1 LEKKLLKLVV
11 IQFKAFKEEKM
22 SNKAVII
29 DGVRSPIGTKGSP
42 MIGMRSDEIA
52 GQVIKGLLDRNKEL
66 DVNLVEDVS
75 LGCAFPEGPT
85 GMLVARGAS
94 ILAGIPET
102 AAANVINRYC
112 GSAMT
117 SLHMISS
124 AIEAG
129 DIDVGI
135 AGGVEDMFTIPQGGF
150 APDFNVELA
159 EQDYYISMGEGA
171 ELLADELNISREDQE
186 EFSFSSHDK
195 AVAAREAGRFDN
207 EIVPITLEDGT
218 IIDKDS
224 GPRNP
229 DKDKIKSLNPAFRA
243 DGTVTAATSSPFS
256 IGASAMLITSEK
268 FANDNGLK
276 IRAYI
281 EGRAVA
287 GVNWKM
293 FGSGPIPATEKALEK
308 TGLSMDNIDVIELNE
323 AFAAQALYCI
333 KKANWDIN
341 KVNLNG
347 GAVALGHPLG
357 ISGTRIIT
365 TLLNVLEQQDKSMG
379 LATMCVGTGQGITT
393 IIKRDK

>member
-1 LEKKLLKLVV
+1 
-11 IQFKAFKEEKM
+11 M

-29 DGVRSPIGTKGSP
+29 DGVRSPIGTKGSALV
-42 MIGMRSDEIA
+42 GMRPDEIA

-66 DVNLVEDVS
+66 DINTIEDVS

-85 GMLVARGAS
+85 GMLVARGAAL
-94 ILAGIPET
+94 LAGIPET

-129 DIDVGI
+129 DIEVGI
-135 AGGVEDMFTIPQGGF
+135 AGGVEDMFSIPQGGF
-150 APDFNVELA
+150 APDFNVQLA
-159 EQDYYISMGEGA
+159 EEDYYISMGEGA
-171 ELLADELNISREDQE
+171 ELLADKLDISRKEQE
-186 EFSFSSHDK
+186 EFCYNSHNR
-195 AVAAREAGRFDN
+195 AVAAQEEGKFDN
-207 EIVPITLEDGT
+207 EIIPITLENGT
-218 IIDKDS
+218 VFDKDS
-224 GPRNP
+224 GPRVPN
-229 DKDKIKSLNPAFRA
+229 KEKIESLNPAFKA

-256 IGASAMLITSEK
+256 IGASAMLLTSEAYAK
-268 FANDNGLK
+268 EHGLK

-293 FGSGPIPATEKALEK
+293 FGSGPVPATAKALK
-308 TGLSMDNIDVIELNE
+308 NTGMSIEDIDIMEINE
-323 AFAAQALYCI
+323 AFAAQALYCV
-333 KKANWDIN
+333 KEANWDLD

-347 GAVALGHPLG
+347 GAIALGHPLG

-365 TLLNVLEQQDKSMG
+365 TLLNVMEQQDKSVG

-393 IIKRDK
+393 IIKRG

>member
-1 LEKKLLKLVV
+1 
-11 IQFKAFKEEKM
+11 M

-129 DIDVGI
+129 DIEVGI

-150 APDFNVELA
+150 APDFNVKLA
-159 EQDYYISMGEGA
+159 EEDYYISMGEGA
-171 ELLADELNISREDQE
+171 ELLADELDISREEQE

-195 AVAAREAGRFDN
+195 AVAARDAGKFDN
-207 EIVPITLEDGT
+207 EIVPVSYTHLTLPT
-218 IIDKDS
+218 K
-224 GPRNP
+224 
-229 DKDKIKSLNPAFRA
+229 
-243 DGTVTAATSSPFS
+243 
-256 IGASAMLITSEK
+256 
-268 FANDNGLK
+268 
-276 IRAYI
+276 
-281 EGRAVA
+281 
-287 GVNWKM
+287 
-293 FGSGPIPATEKALEK
+293 
-308 TGLSMDNIDVIELNE
+308 
-323 AFAAQALYCI
+323 
-333 KKANWDIN
+333 
-341 KVNLNG
+341 
-347 GAVALGHPLG
+347 
-357 ISGTRIIT
+357 RI
-365 TLLNVLEQQDKSMG
+365 V
-379 LATMCVGTGQGITT
+379 
-393 IIKRDK
+393 

>member
-1 LEKKLLKLVV
+1 
-11 IQFKAFKEEKM
+11 M

-52 GQVIKGLLDRNKEL
+52 GQVIKGLLDRNKGL
-66 DVNLVEDVS
+66 DVNLIEDVS

-129 DIDVGI
+129 DIEVGI

-150 APDFNVELA
+150 APDFNVKLA

-171 ELLADELNISREDQE
+171 ELLADELDISREEQE
-186 EFSFSSHDK
+186 DFSFSSHDK
-195 AVAAREAGRFDN
+195 AVAASEAGKFDN

-218 IIDKDS
+218 VINKDS
-224 GPRNP
+224 GPRTP

-268 FANDNGLK
+268 FAKEHGLK
-276 IRAYI
+276 IRASI

-308 TGLSMDNIDVIELNE
+308 TGLSMDDIDAIELNE

-333 KKANWDIN
+333 KKANWDAS

-347 GAVALGHPLG
+347 GAVAIGHPLG

-393 IIKRDK
+393 IIKRG

>member
-1 LEKKLLKLVV
+1 
-11 IQFKAFKEEKM
+11 M

-29 DGVRSPIGTKGSP
+29 DGVRSPIGTKGSALV
-42 MIGMRSDEIA
+42 GMRPDEIA

-66 DVNLVEDVS
+66 DINTIEDVS

-85 GMLVARGAS
+85 GMLVARGAAL
-94 ILAGIPET
+94 LAGIPET

-129 DIDVGI
+129 DIEVGI
-135 AGGVEDMFTIPQGGF
+135 AGGVEDMFSIPQGGF
-150 APDFNVELA
+150 APDFNVQLA
-159 EQDYYISMGEGA
+159 EEDYYISMGEGA
-171 ELLADELNISREDQE
+171 ELLADKLNISRKEQE
-186 EFSFSSHDK
+186 EFCYNSHNR
-195 AVAAREAGRFDN
+195 AVAAQEEGKFDN
-207 EIVPITLEDGT
+207 EIIPITLENGT
-218 IIDKDS
+218 VFDKDS
-224 GPRNP
+224 GPRVPN
-229 DKDKIKSLNPAFRA
+229 KEKIESLNPAFKA

-256 IGASAMLITSEK
+256 IGASAMLLTSEAYAK
-268 FANDNGLK
+268 EHGLK

-293 FGSGPIPATEKALEK
+293 FGSGPVPATAKALK
-308 TGLSMDNIDVIELNE
+308 NTGMSIEDIDVMEINE
-323 AFAAQALYCI
+323 AFAAQALYCV
-333 KKANWDIN
+333 KEANWDLD

-347 GAVALGHPLG
+347 GAIALGHPLG

-365 TLLNVLEQQDKSMG
+365 TLLNVMEQQEKSIG

-393 IIKRDK
+393 IIKRG

>member
-1 LEKKLLKLVV
+1 
-11 IQFKAFKEEKM
+11 M

-29 DGVRSPIGTKGSP
+29 DGVRSPIGTKGSALV
-42 MIGMRSDEIA
+42 GMRPDEIA

-66 DVNLVEDVS
+66 DINAIEDVS

-129 DIDVGI
+129 DIEVGI
-135 AGGVEDMFTIPQGGF
+135 AGGVEDMFSIPQGGF
-150 APDFNVELA
+150 APDFNVQLA
-159 EQDYYISMGEGA
+159 EEDYYISMGEGA
-171 ELLADELNISREDQE
+171 ELLADKLDISRKEQE
-186 EFSFSSHDK
+186 EFCYNSHNR
-195 AVAAREAGRFDN
+195 AVAAQEEGKFDN
-207 EIVPITLEDGT
+207 EIIPITLENGT
-218 IIDKDS
+218 GFDKDS
-224 GPRNP
+224 GPRVPN
-229 DKDKIKSLNPAFRA
+229 KEKIESLNPAFKA

-256 IGASAMLITSEK
+256 IGASAMLITSEAYAK
-268 FANDNGLK
+268 EHGLK

-293 FGSGPIPATEKALEK
+293 FGSGPVPATAKALK
-308 TGLSMDNIDVIELNE
+308 NTGMSIEDIDVMEINE
-323 AFAAQALYCI
+323 AFAAQALYCV
-333 KKANWDIN
+333 KEANWDLD

-347 GAVALGHPLG
+347 GAIALGHPLG

-365 TLLNVLEQQDKSMG
+365 TLLNVMEQQEKSVG

-393 IIKRDK
+393 IIKRG

>member
-1 LEKKLLKLVV
+1 
-11 IQFKAFKEEKM
+11 M

-42 MIGMRSDEIA
+42 LIGMRPDEIA
-52 GQVIKGLLDRNKEL
+52 GQVIKGLLDRNKAL
-66 DVNLVEDVS
+66 NINDIEDVS

-129 DIDVGI
+129 DIEVGV

-150 APDFNVELA
+150 APDFNVKLA
-159 EQDYYISMGEGA
+159 EEDYYISMGEGA
-171 ELLADELNISREDQE
+171 ELLADELSISREDQE
-186 EFSFSSHDK
+186 DFSFRSHER
-195 AVAAREAGRFDN
+195 AVEARDSGKFDN
-207 EIVPITLEDGT
+207 EIVPIILEDGSVL
-218 IIDKDS
+218 DKDS

-229 DKDKIKSLNPAFRA
+229 DKEKIKSLKPAFKA

-256 IGASAMLITSEK
+256 IGASAMLISSENYAK
-268 FANDNGLK
+268 KNGLK

-287 GVNWKM
+287 GVNWTM
-293 FGSGPIPATEKALEK
+293 FGSGPIPATDKALK
-308 TGLSMDNIDVIELNE
+308 NTGLSMDDIDVVEINE

-333 KKANWDIN
+333 RKADWDES

-347 GAVALGHPLG
+347 GAIALGHPLG

-365 TLLNVLEQQDKSMG
+365 TLLNILEQQDKSTG

-393 IIKRDK
+393 IIKRG

>member
-1 LEKKLLKLVV
+1 
-11 IQFKAFKEEKM
+11 M

-29 DGVRSPIGTKGSP
+29 DGVRSPIGTKGSALV
-42 MIGMRSDEIA
+42 GMRPDEIA

-66 DVNLVEDVS
+66 DINTIEDVS

-85 GMLVARGAS
+85 GMLVARGAAL
-94 ILAGIPET
+94 LAGIPET

-129 DIDVGI
+129 DTEVGI
-135 AGGVEDMFTIPQGGF
+135 AGGVEDMFSIPQGGF
-150 APDFNVELA
+150 APDFNVQLA
-159 EQDYYISMGEGA
+159 EEDYYISMGEGA
-171 ELLADELNISREDQE
+171 ELLADKLDISRKEQE
-186 EFSFSSHDK
+186 EFCYNSHNR
-195 AVAAREAGRFDN
+195 AVAAQEEGKFDN
-207 EIVPITLEDGT
+207 EIIPITLENGT
-218 IIDKDS
+218 VFDKDS
-224 GPRNP
+224 GPRVPN
-229 DKDKIKSLNPAFRA
+229 KEKIESLNPAFKA

-256 IGASAMLITSEK
+256 IGASAMLITSEAYAK
-268 FANDNGLK
+268 EHGLK

-293 FGSGPIPATEKALEK
+293 FGSGPVPATAKALK
-308 TGLSMDNIDVIELNE
+308 NTGMSIEDIDVMEINE
-323 AFAAQALYCI
+323 AFAAQALYCV
-333 KKANWDIN
+333 KEANWDLD

-347 GAVALGHPLG
+347 GAIALGHPLG

-365 TLLNVLEQQDKSMG
+365 TLLNVMEQQDKSVG

-393 IIKRDK
+393 IIKRG

>member
-1 LEKKLLKLVV
+1 
-11 IQFKAFKEEKM
+11 M

-29 DGVRSPIGTKGSP
+29 DGVRSPIGTKGSALV
-42 MIGMRSDEIA
+42 GMRPDEIA
-52 GQVIKGLLDRNKEL
+52 GQVIKGLLNRNKEL
-66 DVNLVEDVS
+66 DINAIEDVS

-129 DIDVGI
+129 DIEVGI
-135 AGGVEDMFTIPQGGF
+135 AGGVEDMFSIPQGGF
-150 APDFNVELA
+150 APDFNVQLA
-159 EQDYYISMGEGA
+159 EEDYYISMGEGA
-171 ELLADELNISREDQE
+171 ELLADKLDISRKEQE
-186 EFSFSSHDK
+186 EFCYNSHNR
-195 AVAAREAGRFDN
+195 AVAAQEEGKFDN
-207 EIVPITLEDGT
+207 EIIPITLENGT
-218 IIDKDS
+218 VFDKDS
-224 GPRNP
+224 GPRVPN
-229 DKDKIKSLNPAFRA
+229 KEKIESLNPAFKA

-256 IGASAMLITSEK
+256 IGASAMLITSEAYAK
-268 FANDNGLK
+268 EHGLK

-293 FGSGPIPATEKALEK
+293 FGSGPVPATAKALK
-308 TGLSMDNIDVIELNE
+308 NTGMSIEDIDVMEINE
-323 AFAAQALYCI
+323 AFAAQALYCV
-333 KKANWDIN
+333 KEANWDLD

-347 GAVALGHPLG
+347 GAIALGHPLG

-365 TLLNVLEQQDKSMG
+365 TLLNVMEQQEKSVG

-393 IIKRDK
+393 IIKRG

>member
-1 LEKKLLKLVV
+1 
-11 IQFKAFKEEKM
+11 M

-171 ELLADELNISREDQE
+171 ELLADELNISREEQE

-218 IIDKDS
+218 TIDKDS

>member
-1 LEKKLLKLVV
+1 
-11 IQFKAFKEEKM
+11 M

-42 MIGMRSDEIA
+42 LIGMRPDEIA
-52 GQVIKGLLDRNKEL
+52 GQVIKGLLDRNKAL
-66 DVNLVEDVS
+66 NINDIEDVS

-129 DIDVGI
+129 DIEVGV

-150 APDFNVELA
+150 APDFNVKLA
-159 EQDYYISMGEGA
+159 EEDYYISMGEGA
-171 ELLADELNISREDQE
+171 ELLADELSISRQDQE
-186 EFSFSSHDK
+186 EFSFRSHER
-195 AVAAREAGRFDN
+195 AVEARDSGKFDN
-207 EIVPITLEDGT
+207 EIVPIILEDGSVL
-218 IIDKDS
+218 DKDS

-229 DKDKIKSLNPAFRA
+229 DKEKIKSLKPAFKA

-268 FANDNGLK
+268 YAKKNGLK

-287 GVNWKM
+287 GVNWTM
-293 FGSGPIPATEKALEK
+293 FGSGPIPATAKALK
-308 TGLSMDNIDVIELNE
+308 NTGLSMDDIDVVEINE

-333 KKANWDIN
+333 RKADWDES

-347 GAVALGHPLG
+347 GAIALGHPLG

-365 TLLNVLEQQDKSMG
+365 TLLNILEQQDKSTG

-393 IIKRDK
+393 IIKRG

>member
-1 LEKKLLKLVV
+1 
-11 IQFKAFKEEKM
+11 M

-29 DGVRSPIGTKGSP
+29 DGVRSPIGTKGSALV
-42 MIGMRSDEIA
+42 GMRPDEIA

-66 DVNLVEDVS
+66 DINAIEDVS

-85 GMLVARGAS
+85 GMLVARGAAL
-94 ILAGIPET
+94 LAGIPET

-129 DIDVGI
+129 DIEVGI
-135 AGGVEDMFTIPQGGF
+135 AGGVEDMFSIPQGGF
-150 APDFNVELA
+150 APDFNVQLA
-159 EQDYYISMGEGA
+159 EEDYYISMGEGA
-171 ELLADELNISREDQE
+171 ELLADKLDISRKEQE
-186 EFSFSSHDK
+186 EFCYNSHNR
-195 AVAAREAGRFDN
+195 AVAAQEEGKFDN
-207 EIVPITLEDGT
+207 EIIPITLENGT
-218 IIDKDS
+218 IFDKDS
-224 GPRNP
+224 GPRVPN
-229 DKDKIKSLNPAFRA
+229 KEKIESLNPAFKA

-256 IGASAMLITSEK
+256 IGASAMLITSEAYAK
-268 FANDNGLK
+268 EHGLK

-293 FGSGPIPATEKALEK
+293 FGSGPVPATAKALK
-308 TGLSMDNIDVIELNE
+308 NTGMSIEDIDVMEINE
-323 AFAAQALYCI
+323 AFAAQALYCV
-333 KKANWDIN
+333 KEANWDLD

-347 GAVALGHPLG
+347 GAIALGHPLG

-365 TLLNVLEQQDKSMG
+365 TLLNVMEQQDKSVG

-393 IIKRDK
+393 IIKRG

>member
-1 LEKKLLKLVV
+1 
-11 IQFKAFKEEKM
+11 M
-22 SNKAVII
+22 KAVII

-52 GQVIKGLLDRNKEL
+52 GQVIKGLLDRNKKL
-66 DVNLVEDVS
+66 DVNLIEDVS

-150 APDFNVELA
+150 APDFNVKLA

-171 ELLADELNISREDQE
+171 ELLADELKISRAEQE
-186 EFSFSSHDK
+186 EFSFSSHNK
-195 AVAAREAGRFDN
+195 AVAARDAGKFDN
-207 EIVPITLEDGT
+207 EIIPITLEDGT
-218 IIDKDS
+218 VIDKDS

-268 FANDNGLK
+268 FANEHGLK
-276 IRAYI
+276 IRAFV

-293 FGSGPIPATEKALEK
+293 FGSGPVPATEKALEK
-308 TGLSMDNIDVIELNE
+308 AGLTMDDIDAVELNE

-333 KKANWDIN
+333 KKSNWDIN

-393 IIKRDK
+393 IIKRG

>member
-1 LEKKLLKLVV
+1 
-11 IQFKAFKEEKM
+11 M

-42 MIGMRSDEIA
+42 LIGMRPDEIA
-52 GQVIKGLLDRNKEL
+52 GQVIKGLLDRNKAL
-66 DVNLVEDVS
+66 NINDIEDVS

-129 DIDVGI
+129 DIEVGV

-150 APDFNVELA
+150 APDFNVKLA
-159 EQDYYISMGEGA
+159 EEDYYISMGEGA
-171 ELLADELNISREDQE
+171 ELLADELSISREDQE
-186 EFSFSSHDK
+186 EFSFRSHER
-195 AVAAREAGRFDN
+195 AVEARDSGKFDN
-207 EIVPITLEDGT
+207 EIVPIILEDGAVL
-218 IIDKDS
+218 DKDS

-229 DKDKIKSLNPAFRA
+229 DKEKIKSLKPAFKA

-256 IGASAMLITSEK
+256 IGASAMLITSENYAK
-268 FANDNGLK
+268 KNGLK

-287 GVNWKM
+287 GVNWTM
-293 FGSGPIPATEKALEK
+293 FGSGPIPATAKALK
-308 TGLSMDNIDVIELNE
+308 NTGLSMDDIDVVEINE

-333 KKANWDIN
+333 RKADWDES

-347 GAVALGHPLG
+347 GAIALGHPLG

-365 TLLNVLEQQDKSMG
+365 TLLNILEQQDKSTG

-393 IIKRDK
+393 IIKRG

>member
-1 LEKKLLKLVV
+1 
-11 IQFKAFKEEKM
+11 M

-52 GQVIKGLLDRNKEL
+52 GQVIKGLLDRNKKL
-66 DVNLVEDVS
+66 DVNLIEDVS

-150 APDFNVELA
+150 APDFNVKLA

-171 ELLADELNISREDQE
+171 ELLADELDISREEQE
-186 EFSFSSHDK
+186 DFSFSSHDK
-195 AVAAREAGRFDN
+195 AVAAREAGKFDN
-207 EIVPITLEDGT
+207 EIIPITLEDGT
-218 IIDKDS
+218 VIDKDS
-224 GPRNP
+224 GPRTPN
-229 DKDKIKSLNPAFRA
+229 KEKIKSLNPAFRA

-268 FANDNGLK
+268 FANEHGLK
-276 IRAYI
+276 IRASI

-293 FGSGPIPATEKALEK
+293 FGSGPVPATEKALEK
-308 TGLSMDNIDVIELNE
+308 TGLSMDDIDAIELNE

-333 KKANWDIN
+333 KKANWDKN

-347 GAVALGHPLG
+347 GAVAIGHPLG

-365 TLLNVLEQQDKSMG
+365 TLLNVLEQEDKSMG

-393 IIKRDK
+393 IIKRG

>member
-1 LEKKLLKLVV
+1 
-11 IQFKAFKEEKM
+11 M

-66 DVNLVEDVS
+66 DVNLIEDVS

-129 DIDVGI
+129 DIEAGI

-150 APDFNVELA
+150 APDFNVKLA

-171 ELLADELNISREDQE
+171 ELLADELDISREEQE
-186 EFSFSSHDK
+186 NFSFSSHDK
-195 AVAAREAGRFDN
+195 AVAAREAGKFDN

-218 IIDKDS
+218 VIDKDS
-224 GPRNP
+224 GPRTP

-268 FANDNGLK
+268 FANKHGLK
-276 IRAYI
+276 IRATI

-293 FGSGPIPATEKALEK
+293 FGSGPVPATEKALEK
-308 TGLSMDNIDVIELNE
+308 TGLSMDDIDAIELNE

-333 KKANWDIN
+333 KKANWDAE

-347 GAVALGHPLG
+347 GAVAIGHPLG

-393 IIKRDK
+393 IIKRG

>member
-1 LEKKLLKLVV
+1 
-11 IQFKAFKEEKM
+11 M

-42 MIGMRSDEIA
+42 LIGMRPDEIA
-52 GQVIKGLLDRNKEL
+52 GQVIKGLLDRNKAL
-66 DVNLVEDVS
+66 NINDIEDVS

-129 DIDVGI
+129 DIEVGV

-150 APDFNVELA
+150 APDFNVKLA
-159 EQDYYISMGEGA
+159 EEDYYISMGEGA
-171 ELLADELNISREDQE
+171 ELLADELSISREDQE
-186 EFSFSSHDK
+186 EFSFRSHER
-195 AVAAREAGRFDN
+195 AVEARDSGKFDN
-207 EIVPITLEDGT
+207 EIVPIILEDGSVL
-218 IIDKDS
+218 DKDS

-229 DKDKIKSLNPAFRA
+229 DKEKIKSLKPAFKA

-268 FANDNGLK
+268 YAKKNGLK

-287 GVNWKM
+287 GVNWTM
-293 FGSGPIPATEKALEK
+293 FGSGPIPATAKALK
-308 TGLSMDNIDVIELNE
+308 NIGLSMDDIDVVEINE

-333 KKANWDIN
+333 RKADWDES

-347 GAVALGHPLG
+347 GAIALGHPLG

-365 TLLNVLEQQDKSMG
+365 TLLNILEQQDKSTG

-393 IIKRDK
+393 IIKRG

>member
-1 LEKKLLKLVV
+1 
-11 IQFKAFKEEKM
+11 M

-66 DVNLVEDVS
+66 DVNLIEDVS

-129 DIDVGI
+129 DIEVGI

-150 APDFNVELA
+150 APDFNVKLA

-171 ELLADELNISREDQE
+171 ELLADELNISREEQE
-186 EFSFSSHDK
+186 DFSFSSHDK
-195 AVAAREAGRFDN
+195 AVAAREDGKFDN

-218 IIDKDS
+218 VVAKDS
-224 GPRNP
+224 GPRTP

-268 FANDNGLK
+268 FANKHGLK
-276 IRAYI
+276 IRASI

-293 FGSGPIPATEKALEK
+293 FGSGPVPATEKALEK
-308 TGLSMDNIDVIELNE
+308 TGLSMDDIDAIELNE

-333 KKANWDIN
+333 KKANWDAS

-347 GAVALGHPLG
+347 GAVAIGHPLG

-393 IIKRDK
+393 IIKRG

>member
-1 LEKKLLKLVV
+1 
-11 IQFKAFKEEKM
+11 M
-22 SNKAVII
+22 SNKAVIV

-42 MIGMRSDEIA
+42 LIGMRPDEIA
-52 GQVIKGLLDRNKEL
+52 GQVIKGLIERNKEL
-66 DVNLVEDVS
+66 NINDIEDVS

-117 SLHMISS
+117 SLHLISS
-124 AIEAG
+124 AIETG
-129 DIDVGI
+129 DIHVGI

-150 APDFNVELA
+150 APDFNVKLA
-159 EQDYYISMGEGA
+159 EEEYYISMGEGA
-171 ELLADELNISREDQE
+171 ELLAEELSISREDQE
-186 EFSFSSHDK
+186 EFAFSSHEK
-195 AVAAREAGRFDN
+195 AVSARENGNFDN

-218 IIDKDS
+218 IVDKDS

-229 DKDKIKSLNPAFRA
+229 DKEKIRSLNPAFKA

-256 IGASAMLITSEK
+256 IGASAMLITSEEYAK
-268 FANDNGLK
+268 KHGLK
-276 IRAYI
+276 IRATI

-293 FGSGPIPATEKALEK
+293 FGSGPVPATEKALEK
-308 TGLSMDNIDVIELNE
+308 SGLTMNDIDALEINE

-333 KKANWDIN
+333 RKANWDIN

-365 TLLNVLEQQDKSMG
+365 TLLNVLEQQDKKMG
-379 LATMCVGTGQGITT
+379 LATMCVGTGMGITT
-393 IIKRDK
+393 IIKRG

>member
-1 LEKKLLKLVV
+1 
-11 IQFKAFKEEKM
+11 M

-42 MIGMRSDEIA
+42 MIGMRPDEIA
-52 GQVIKGLLDRNKEL
+52 GQVIKGLLDRNKAL
-66 DVNLVEDVS
+66 NINDIEDVS

-129 DIDVGI
+129 DIEAGV

-150 APDFNVELA
+150 APDFNVKLA
-159 EQDYYISMGEGA
+159 EEDYYISMGEGA
-171 ELLADELNISREDQE
+171 ELLADELSISREDQE
-186 EFSFSSHDK
+186 EFSFRSHER
-195 AVAAREAGRFDN
+195 AVEARDSGKFDN
-207 EIVPITLEDGT
+207 EIVPIILEDGSVL
-218 IIDKDS
+218 DKDS

-229 DKDKIKSLNPAFRA
+229 DKEKIKSLKPAFKA

-268 FANDNGLK
+268 YAKKNGLN

-287 GVNWKM
+287 GVNWTM
-293 FGSGPIPATEKALEK
+293 FGSGPIPATAKALEN
-308 TGLSMDNIDVIELNE
+308 TGLSMDDIDVVEINE

-333 KKANWDIN
+333 RKADWDES

-347 GAVALGHPLG
+347 GAIALGHPLG

-365 TLLNVLEQQDKSMG
+365 TLLNILEQQDKSTG

-393 IIKRDK
+393 IIKRG

>member
-1 LEKKLLKLVV
+1 
-11 IQFKAFKEEKM
+11 M

-29 DGVRSPIGTKGSP
+29 DGVRSPIGTKGSL
-42 MIGMRSDEIA
+42 MIGMRPDEIA
-52 GQVIKGLLDRNKEL
+52 GQVIKGLLDRNSTFNVK
-66 DVNLVEDVS
+66 DVEDVS

-129 DIDVGI
+129 DIKVGI

-150 APDFNVELA
+150 APDFNVKLA
-159 EQDYYISMGEGA
+159 EKDYYISMGEGA
-171 ELLADELNISREDQE
+171 ELLADELSISREEQE
-186 EFSFSSHDK
+186 DFSFSSHEK
-195 AVAAREAGRFDN
+195 AVSARDSGKFDN
-207 EIVPITLEDGT
+207 EIVPITLDDGT
-218 IIDKDS
+218 VINKDS

-229 DKDKIKSLNPAFRA
+229 DKDKIRSLKPAFKA
-243 DGTVTAATSSPFS
+243 DGSVTAATSSPFS
-256 IGASAMLITSEK
+256 IGASAMLITSEEYAK
-268 FANDNGLK
+268 SNGLK

-293 FGSGPIPATEKALEK
+293 FGSGPVPATEKALK
-308 TGLSMDNIDVIELNE
+308 NTGLTMNDIDVLELNE

-333 KKANWDIN
+333 KKADWDIN

-347 GAVALGHPLG
+347 GAIALGHPLG

-365 TLLNVLEQQDKSMG
+365 TLLNVLEQEDKSTG

-393 IIKRDK
+393 IIKRG

>member
-1 LEKKLLKLVV
+1 
-11 IQFKAFKEEKM
+11 M

-29 DGVRSPIGTKGSP
+29 DGVRSPIGTKGSALV
-42 MIGMRSDEIA
+42 GMRPDEIA

-66 DVNLVEDVS
+66 DINTIEDVS

-85 GMLVARGAS
+85 GMLVARGAAL
-94 ILAGIPET
+94 LAGIPET

-129 DIDVGI
+129 DIEVGI
-135 AGGVEDMFTIPQGGF
+135 AGGVEDMFSIPQGGF
-150 APDFNVELA
+150 APDFNVQLA
-159 EQDYYISMGEGA
+159 EEDYYISMGEGA
-171 ELLADELNISREDQE
+171 ELLADKLNISRKEQE
-186 EFSFSSHDK
+186 EFCYNSHNR
-195 AVAAREAGRFDN
+195 AVAAQEEGKFDN
-207 EIVPITLEDGT
+207 EIIPITLENGT
-218 IIDKDS
+218 IFDKDS
-224 GPRNP
+224 GPRVPN
-229 DKDKIKSLNPAFRA
+229 KEKIESLNPAFKA

-256 IGASAMLITSEK
+256 IGASAMLITSEAYAK
-268 FANDNGLK
+268 EHGLK

-293 FGSGPIPATEKALEK
+293 FGSGPVPATAKALK
-308 TGLSMDNIDVIELNE
+308 NTGMSIEDIDVMEINE
-323 AFAAQALYCI
+323 AFAAQALYCV
-333 KKANWDIN
+333 KEANWDLD

-347 GAVALGHPLG
+347 GAIALGHPLG

-365 TLLNVLEQQDKSMG
+365 TLLNVMEQQDKSVG

-393 IIKRDK
+393 IIKRG

>member
-1 LEKKLLKLVV
+1 
-11 IQFKAFKEEKM
+11 M

-29 DGVRSPIGTKGSP
+29 DGVRSPIGTKGSALV
-42 MIGMRSDEIA
+42 GMRPDEIA

-66 DVNLVEDVS
+66 DINAIEDVS

-85 GMLVARGAS
+85 GMLVARGAAL
-94 ILAGIPET
+94 LAGIPET

-129 DIDVGI
+129 DIEVGI
-135 AGGVEDMFTIPQGGF
+135 AGGVEDMFSIPQGGF
-150 APDFNVELA
+150 APDFNVQLA
-159 EQDYYISMGEGA
+159 EEDYYISMGEGA
-171 ELLADELNISREDQE
+171 ELLADKLDISRKEQE
-186 EFSFSSHDK
+186 EFCYNSHNR
-195 AVAAREAGRFDN
+195 AVAAQEEGKFDN
-207 EIVPITLEDGT
+207 EIIPITLENGT
-218 IIDKDS
+218 IFDKDS
-224 GPRNP
+224 GPRVPN
-229 DKDKIKSLNPAFRA
+229 KEKIESLNPAFKA

-256 IGASAMLITSEK
+256 IGASAMLITSEAYAK
-268 FANDNGLK
+268 EHGLK

-293 FGSGPIPATEKALEK
+293 FGSGPVPATAKALK
-308 TGLSMDNIDVIELNE
+308 NTGMSIEDIDVMEINE
-323 AFAAQALYCI
+323 AFAAQALYCV
-333 KKANWDIN
+333 KEANWDLD

-347 GAVALGHPLG
+347 GAIALGHPLG

-365 TLLNVLEQQDKSMG
+365 TLLNVMEQQEKSVG

-393 IIKRDK
+393 IIKRG

>member
-1 LEKKLLKLVV
+1 
-11 IQFKAFKEEKM
+11 M

-42 MIGMRSDEIA
+42 LIGMRPDEIA
-52 GQVIKGLLDRNKEL
+52 GQVIKGLLDRNKAL
-66 DVNLVEDVS
+66 NINDIEDVS

-129 DIDVGI
+129 DIEAGV

-150 APDFNVELA
+150 APDFNVKLA
-159 EQDYYISMGEGA
+159 EEDYYISMGEGA
-171 ELLADELNISREDQE
+171 ELLADELSISREDQE
-186 EFSFSSHDK
+186 EFSFRSHER
-195 AVAAREAGRFDN
+195 AVEARDSGKFDN
-207 EIVPITLEDGT
+207 EIVPIILEDGSVL
-218 IIDKDS
+218 DKDS

-229 DKDKIKSLNPAFRA
+229 DKEKIKSLKPAFKA

-268 FANDNGLK
+268 YAKKNGLN

-287 GVNWKM
+287 GVNWTM
-293 FGSGPIPATEKALEK
+293 FGSGPIPATAKALEN
-308 TGLSMDNIDVIELNE
+308 TGLSMDDIDVVEINE

-333 KKANWDIN
+333 RKADWDES

-347 GAVALGHPLG
+347 GAIALGHPLG

-365 TLLNVLEQQDKSMG
+365 TLLNVLEQQDKSTG

-393 IIKRDK
+393 IIKRG

>member
-1 LEKKLLKLVV
+1 
-11 IQFKAFKEEKM
+11 M

-195 AVAAREAGRFDN
+195 AVAAREEGRFDN

-333 KKANWDIN
+333 KKANWDID

>member
-1 LEKKLLKLVV
+1 
-11 IQFKAFKEEKM
+11 M

-42 MIGMRSDEIA
+42 LIGMRPDEIA
-52 GQVIKGLLDRNKEL
+52 GQVIKGLLDRNKAL
-66 DVNLVEDVS
+66 NINDIEDVS

-129 DIDVGI
+129 DIEVGV

-150 APDFNVELA
+150 APDFNVKLA
-159 EQDYYISMGEGA
+159 EEDYYISMGEGA
-171 ELLADELNISREDQE
+171 ELLADELSISREDQE
-186 EFSFSSHDK
+186 EFSFRSHER
-195 AVAAREAGRFDN
+195 AVEAKDSGKFDN
-207 EIVPITLEDGT
+207 EIVPIILEDGSVL
-218 IIDKDS
+218 DKDS

-229 DKDKIKSLNPAFRA
+229 DKEKIKSLKPAFKA

-256 IGASAMLITSEK
+256 IGASAMLITSENYAK
-268 FANDNGLK
+268 KNGLK

-287 GVNWKM
+287 GVNWTM
-293 FGSGPIPATEKALEK
+293 FGSGPIPATAKALK
-308 TGLSMDNIDVIELNE
+308 NTGLSMDDIDVVEINE

-333 KKANWDIN
+333 RKADWDEC

-347 GAVALGHPLG
+347 GAIALGHPLG

-365 TLLNVLEQQDKSMG
+365 TLLNILEQQDKSTG

-393 IIKRDK
+393 IIKRG

>member
-1 LEKKLLKLVV
+1 
-11 IQFKAFKEEKM
+11 M

-42 MIGMRSDEIA
+42 LIGMRPDEIA
-52 GQVIKGLLDRNKEL
+52 GQVIKGLLDRNKAL
-66 DVNLVEDVS
+66 NINDIEDVS

-129 DIDVGI
+129 DIEVGV

-150 APDFNVELA
+150 APDFNVKLA
-159 EQDYYISMGEGA
+159 EEDYYISMGEGA
-171 ELLADELNISREDQE
+171 ELLADELSISREDQE
-186 EFSFSSHDK
+186 EFSFRSHER
-195 AVAAREAGRFDN
+195 AVEARDSGKFDN
-207 EIVPITLEDGT
+207 EIVPIILEDGSVL
-218 IIDKDS
+218 DKDS

-229 DKDKIKSLNPAFRA
+229 DKEKIKSLKPAFKA

-268 FANDNGLK
+268 YAKKNGLN

-287 GVNWKM
+287 GVNWTM
-293 FGSGPIPATEKALEK
+293 FGSGPIPATAKALK
-308 TGLSMDNIDVIELNE
+308 NTGLSMDDIDVVEINE

-333 KKANWDIN
+333 RKADWDES

-347 GAVALGHPLG
+347 GAIALGHPLG

-365 TLLNVLEQQDKSMG
+365 TLLNVLEQQDKSTG

-393 IIKRDK
+393 IIKRG

>member
-1 LEKKLLKLVV
+1 
-11 IQFKAFKEEKM
+11 M

-42 MIGMRSDEIA
+42 MIGMRPDEIA
-52 GQVIKGLLDRNKEL
+52 GQVIKGLLDRNKAL
-66 DVNLVEDVS
+66 NINDIEDVS

-129 DIDVGI
+129 DIEVGV

-150 APDFNVELA
+150 APDFNVKLA
-159 EQDYYISMGEGA
+159 EEDYYISMGEGA
-171 ELLADELNISREDQE
+171 ELLADELSISREDQE
-186 EFSFSSHDK
+186 EFSFRSHER
-195 AVAAREAGRFDN
+195 AVEAKDSGKFDN
-207 EIVPITLEDGT
+207 EIVPIILEDGSVL
-218 IIDKDS
+218 DKDS

-229 DKDKIKSLNPAFRA
+229 DKEKIKSLKPAFKA

-256 IGASAMLITSEK
+256 IGASAMLITSENYAK
-268 FANDNGLK
+268 KNGLK

-287 GVNWKM
+287 GVNWTM
-293 FGSGPIPATEKALEK
+293 FGSGPIPATAKALK
-308 TGLSMDNIDVIELNE
+308 NTGLSMDDIDVVEINE

-333 KKANWDIN
+333 RKADWDES

-347 GAVALGHPLG
+347 GAIALGHPLG

-365 TLLNVLEQQDKSMG
+365 TLLNILEQQDKSTG

-393 IIKRDK
+393 IIKRG

>member
-1 LEKKLLKLVV
+1 
-11 IQFKAFKEEKM
+11 M

-66 DVNLVEDVS
+66 DVNLIEDVS

-129 DIDVGI
+129 DIEVGI

-150 APDFNVELA
+150 APDFNVKLA

-171 ELLADELNISREDQE
+171 ELLADELNISREEQE
-186 EFSFSSHDK
+186 DFSFSSHDK
-195 AVAAREAGRFDN
+195 AVAAREAGKFDN

-218 IIDKDS
+218 VVAKDS
-224 GPRNP
+224 GPRTP

-268 FANDNGLK
+268 FANKHGLK
-276 IRAYI
+276 IRATI

-293 FGSGPIPATEKALEK
+293 FGSGPVPATEKALEK
-308 TGLSMDNIDVIELNE
+308 TGLSMDDIDAIELNE

-333 KKANWDIN
+333 KKANWDAD

-347 GAVALGHPLG
+347 GAVAIGHPLG

-393 IIKRDK
+393 IIKRG

>member
-1 LEKKLLKLVV
+1 
-11 IQFKAFKEEKM
+11 M

-42 MIGMRSDEIA
+42 LIGMRPDEIA
-52 GQVIKGLLDRNKEL
+52 GQVIKGLLDRNKAL
-66 DVNLVEDVS
+66 NINDIEDVS

-129 DIDVGI
+129 DIEVGV

-150 APDFNVELA
+150 APDFNVKLA
-159 EQDYYISMGEGA
+159 EEDYYISMGEGA
-171 ELLADELNISREDQE
+171 ELLADELSISREDQE
-186 EFSFSSHDK
+186 EFSFRSHER
-195 AVAAREAGRFDN
+195 AVEARDSGKFDN
-207 EIVPITLEDGT
+207 EIIPIILEDGSVL
-218 IIDKDS
+218 DKDS

-229 DKDKIKSLNPAFRA
+229 DKEKIKSLKPAFKA

-256 IGASAMLITSEK
+256 IGASAMLITSENYAK
-268 FANDNGLK
+268 KNGLK

-287 GVNWKM
+287 GVNWTM
-293 FGSGPIPATEKALEK
+293 FGSGPIPATAKALK
-308 TGLSMDNIDVIELNE
+308 NTGLSMDDIDVVEINE

-333 KKANWDIN
+333 RKADWDES

-347 GAVALGHPLG
+347 GAIALGHPLG

-365 TLLNVLEQQDKSMG
+365 TLLNILEQQDKSMG

-393 IIKRDK
+393 IIKRG

>member
-1 LEKKLLKLVV
+1 
-11 IQFKAFKEEKM
+11 M

-66 DVNLVEDVS
+66 DVNLIEDVS

-129 DIDVGI
+129 DIEVGI

-150 APDFNVELA
+150 APDFNVKLA

-171 ELLADELNISREDQE
+171 ELLADELDISREEQE
-186 EFSFSSHDK
+186 NFSFSSHEK
-195 AVAAREAGRFDN
+195 AVAASEAGKFDN

-218 IIDKDS
+218 VINKDS
-224 GPRNP
+224 GPRTP

-243 DGTVTAATSSPFS
+243 NGTVTAATSSPFS

-268 FANDNGLK
+268 FANKHGLK
-276 IRAYI
+276 IRASI

-293 FGSGPIPATEKALEK
+293 FGSGPVPATEKALEK
-308 TGLSMDNIDVIELNE
+308 TGLSMDDIDAIELNE

-333 KKANWDIN
+333 KKANWDAE

-347 GAVALGHPLG
+347 GAVAIGHPLG

-393 IIKRDK
+393 IIKRG

>member
-1 LEKKLLKLVV
+1 
-11 IQFKAFKEEKM
+11 M
-22 SNKAVII
+22 NNKAVII

-52 GQVIKGLLDRNKEL
+52 GQVIKGLLERNEKL
-66 DVNLVEDVS
+66 DVNLIEDVS

-129 DIDVGI
+129 DIEVGI

-150 APDFNVELA
+150 APDFNVKLA

-171 ELLADELNISREDQE
+171 ELLADELNISREEQE
-186 EFSFSSHDK
+186 EFSFSSHEK
-195 AVAAREAGRFDN
+195 AVAAREAGKFDN

-218 IIDKDS
+218 IIDQDS

-229 DKDKIKSLNPAFRA
+229 DKEKIKSLTLLQEKLLESIFPLLKK
-243 DGTVTAATSSPFS
+243 DGTLVYSTCTICPDENNLLIERFIEKNKTLKLVSQKQILPSLDYPGDGFY
-256 IGASAMLITSEK
+256 SAI
-268 FANDNGLK
+268 
-276 IRAYI
+276 
-281 EGRAVA
+281 
-287 GVNWKM
+287 
-293 FGSGPIPATEKALEK
+293 
-308 TGLSMDNIDVIELNE
+308 
-323 AFAAQALYCI
+323 
-333 KKANWDIN
+333 
-341 KVNLNG
+341 
-347 GAVALGHPLG
+347 
-357 ISGTRIIT
+357 ISY
-365 TLLNVLEQQDKSMG
+365 KS
-379 LATMCVGTGQGITT
+379 
-393 IIKRDK
+393 

>member
-1 LEKKLLKLVV
+1 
-11 IQFKAFKEEKM
+11 M

-42 MIGMRSDEIA
+42 MIGMRPDEIA
-52 GQVIKGLLDRNKEL
+52 GQVIKGLLDRNKAL
-66 DVNLVEDVS
+66 NINDIEDVS

-129 DIDVGI
+129 DIEAGV

-150 APDFNVELA
+150 APDFNVKLA
-159 EQDYYISMGEGA
+159 EENYYISMGEGA
-171 ELLADELNISREDQE
+171 ELLADELSISREDQE
-186 EFSFSSHDK
+186 EFSFRSHER
-195 AVAAREAGRFDN
+195 AVEARDSGKFDN
-207 EIVPITLEDGT
+207 EIVPIILEDGSVL
-218 IIDKDS
+218 DKDS

-229 DKDKIKSLNPAFRA
+229 DKEKIKSLKPAFKA

-256 IGASAMLITSEK
+256 IGASAMLITSENYAK
-268 FANDNGLK
+268 KNGLK

-287 GVNWKM
+287 GVNWTM
-293 FGSGPIPATEKALEK
+293 FGSGPIPATAKALEN
-308 TGLSMDNIDVIELNE
+308 TGLSMDDIDVVEINE

-333 KKANWDIN
+333 RKADWDES

-347 GAVALGHPLG
+347 GAIALGHPLG

-365 TLLNVLEQQDKSMG
+365 TLLNILEQQDKSTG

-393 IIKRDK
+393 IIKRG

>member
-1 LEKKLLKLVV
+1 
-11 IQFKAFKEEKM
+11 M

-42 MIGMRSDEIA
+42 LIGMRPDEIA
-52 GQVIKGLLDRNKEL
+52 GQVIKGLLDRNKAL
-66 DVNLVEDVS
+66 NINDIEDVS

-94 ILAGIPET
+94 ILSGIPET

-129 DIDVGI
+129 DIEVGV

-150 APDFNVELA
+150 APDFNVKLA
-159 EQDYYISMGEGA
+159 EEDYYISMGEGA
-171 ELLADELNISREDQE
+171 ELLADELSISREDQE
-186 EFSFSSHDK
+186 EFSFRSHER
-195 AVAAREAGRFDN
+195 AVEARDSGKFDN
-207 EIVPITLEDGT
+207 EIVPIILEDGSVL
-218 IIDKDS
+218 DKDS

-229 DKDKIKSLNPAFRA
+229 DKEKIKSLKPAFKS

-256 IGASAMLITSEK
+256 IGASAMLITSENYAK
-268 FANDNGLK
+268 KNGLK

-287 GVNWKM
+287 GVNWTM
-293 FGSGPIPATEKALEK
+293 FGSGPIPATAKALK
-308 TGLSMDNIDVIELNE
+308 NTGLSMDDIDVVEINE

-333 KKANWDIN
+333 RKADWDES

-347 GAVALGHPLG
+347 GAIALGHPLG

-365 TLLNVLEQQDKSMG
+365 TLLNILEQQDKSTG

-393 IIKRDK
+393 IIKRG